1 VALKY
6 RIVASMDTYHR
17 IDVEA
22 ETVEDARNIAEQTDI
37 ERWIP
42 ETLIG
47 AGLTIWEVHPIKGDF
62 EIVP

>member
-1 VALKY
+1 MKY
-6 RIVASMDTYHR
+6 RIVASIDSYHR

-22 ETVEDARNIAEQTDI
+22 ETVEEARDIAEQTDI

-47 AGLTIWEVHPIKGDF
+47 AGLTIWEVHSIKEDL
-62 EIVP
+62 EILP

>member
-1 VALKY
+1 
-6 RIVASMDTYHR
+6 MDSYHR

-47 AGLTIWEVHPIKGDF
+47 AGLTIWEVHPIKENIDSA
-62 EIVP
+62 P